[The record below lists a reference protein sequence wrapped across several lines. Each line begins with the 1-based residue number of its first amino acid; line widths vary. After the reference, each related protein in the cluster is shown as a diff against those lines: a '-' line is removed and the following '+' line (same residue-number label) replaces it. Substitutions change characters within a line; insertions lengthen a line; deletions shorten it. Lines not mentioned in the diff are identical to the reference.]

1 MHRLLILLLLTL
13 PVWAQQADGVDPDS
27 TDASSKEAADPVEDA
42 ADKGIDDDED
52 SDELYAEEDDDVF
65 IPSENVKFGQSI
77 PFPTDI

>member
-1 MHRLLILLLLTL
+1 MHRLLILLLLAS
-13 PVWAQQADGVDPDS
+13 PVWAQQADGVDPGS
-27 TDASSKEAADPVEDA
+27 TDAGGKEAADAVEDA
-42 ADKGIDDDED
+42 ADESVDDDD